1 MTTRKCPHC
10 GEEIQAEALKCKFC
24 KERVDPASGPA
35 SGGAPAP
42 ALQPSVGTG
51 GAAPAGIVS
60 QPGPD
65 APRVM
70 LYEGFP
76 SWRAWFVRYFLI
88 GLAAPALAV
97 LAGYVFRNS
106 STGTWL
112 IGIVAPVAVGALLF
126 LSMNLMRKSQR
137 VRVSNRNIETETGIL
152 SRRID
157 ILELWRVRDVRYRQS
172 LTDRMLSIAHIQVY
186 TKDVTTP
193 ELEIFGMPAS
203 KQLFERLRDSIEL
216 QRQSN
221 RVLGIMD

>member
-1 MTTRKCPHC
+1 
-10 GEEIQAEALKCKFC
+10 
-24 KERVDPASGPA
+24 
-35 SGGAPAP
+35 
-42 ALQPSVGTG
+42 
-51 GAAPAGIVS
+51 
-60 QPGPD
+60 
-65 APRVM
+65 
-70 LYEGFP
+70 
-76 SWRAWFVRYFLI
+76 
-88 GLAAPALAV
+88 
-97 LAGYVFRNS
+97 
-106 STGTWL
+106 
-112 IGIVAPVAVGALLF
+112 
-126 LSMNLMRKSQR
+126 MNLMRKSQR
-137 VRVSNRNIETETGIL
+137 VRVSNRNIETETGLL

>member
-1 MTTRKCPHC
+1 MKCPHC
-10 GEEIQAEALKCKFC
+10 GEEIQPDALKCKFC
-24 KERVDPASGPA
+24 KERIEPA
-35 SGGAPAP
+35 SGGAAVASPLAAPLAP
-42 ALQPSVGTG
+42 AVGG
-51 GAAPAGIVS
+51 GAKAPDGVVP

-65 APRVM
+65 SPRVM

-76 SWRAWFVRYFLI
+76 SWRAWFGRYAII

-97 LAGYVFRNS
+97 LGGYVLRGS
-106 STGTWL
+106 STTNWL
-112 IGIVAPVAVGALLF
+112 LGIVVPVAIGVLLF

-137 VRVSNRNIETETGIL
+137 VRVSNRNIETETGVL
-152 SRRID
+152 SRKID

-172 LTDRMLSIAHIQVY
+172 ITDRMLSIAHIQVY

-216 QRQSN
+216 QRQSH